1 MRVSWR
7 GGLTLLALMLGG
19 GAGQADAPDG
29 GIKAYPIVA
38 SNQVA
43 TATEE
48 APRGTCKSESAE
60 DSNETETAE
69 QKRKRYIKCVLSR
82 STGKASTIDL
92 RGKQLARAGSGFFV
106 AADGALITNHRL
118 VDGCSLISVSPT
130 FGEMRAAVPIGADP
144 EADLALLRAD
154 AVPPGIASFTDSH
167 GVLSGEPLYVIGYP
181 GPGTATAEP
190 ALTSVKILGSQKTVF
205 SAPTIAIEG
214 AILSGN
220 NGGPLLDSS
229 GGVIGVVLANATQT
243 YAATGGRADAV
254 GLVSPSE
261 TLQRFLQEHGVDGR
275 AGLKI
280 PPKSEDRL
288 LIDARPFMV
297 QVGCWW

>member
-1 MRVSWR
+1 
-7 GGLTLLALMLGG
+7 
-19 GAGQADAPDG
+19 
-29 GIKAYPIVA
+29 
-38 SNQVA
+38 
-43 TATEE
+43 
-48 APRGTCKSESAE
+48 
-60 DSNETETAE
+60 
-69 QKRKRYIKCVLSR
+69 
-82 STGKASTIDL
+82 
-92 RGKQLARAGSGFFV
+92 
-106 AADGALITNHRL
+106 
-118 VDGCSLISVSPT
+118 
-130 FGEMRAAVPIGADP
+130 
-144 EADLALLRAD
+144 
-154 AVPPGIASFTDSH
+154 VPPGIASFTDSH